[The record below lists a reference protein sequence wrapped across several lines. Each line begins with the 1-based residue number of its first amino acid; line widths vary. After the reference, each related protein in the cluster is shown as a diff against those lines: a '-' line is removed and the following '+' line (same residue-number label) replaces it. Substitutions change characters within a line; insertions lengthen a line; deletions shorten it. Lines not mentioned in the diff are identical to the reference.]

1 MSIYKTAVNRPVFT
15 ALIYVAIAV
24 FGLFSLSKLSIN
36 NFPDVDD
43 TTVMVMTTYSGASA
57 EDIEANLTKP
67 LENTLNSVPHLKH
80 ITSSSKENT
89 SLITLEF
96 NQGTNMDEAMNN
108 VRDKLDMVANY
119 LPTNATTPV
128 LFKFGSE
135 DMPIMILSVTA
146 DESMNGLYKILDEQV
161 VTELERVDGV
171 GTVGVNG
178 IPEREVH
185 VYCDP
190 YKLEAYG
197 LTIEGISSVI
207 AAENSNTPAGS
218 IDIGSDTYSLRVQKE
233 FTDASQMKD
242 LVVGSSNGA
251 AIYLKDVAEVRDTV
265 QERTQETYTN
275 GKKGGSIVIQK
286 QSGGNSVDIA
296 RAVKAKLPE
305 IESKLPSDVKIGTIV
320 DSSDN
325 IVRTIGSLEETIL
338 ITLLIVMLIVYLFL
352 GRWRATFVIVLT
364 IPISLLGALIYL
376 YATKNTLNI
385 ISMSALSIAIGMV
398 VDNAIVVLENITTH
412 IERGSKPKQ
421 AAIYA
426 TNEVGIAVLASTLTT
441 IAVFLPL
448 TMIKGMTGVLFKQL
462 GWMVTIILSISTLT
476 AMTLT
481 PMLCSRMLRL
491 NAKTSNLHKKIFGPI
506 QKFQNKVDNDYGNSL
521 GWAVRHKGIILGGAA
536 VIFLAVVIPWGMNM
550 KTEFFPTQDN
560 GRIGATIELPVGTR
574 QEITRDLAL
583 RITDLWRSKY
593 PEIERCNFN
602 EGVPETSSIFSAM
615 GSTGTNIIS
624 FNVRLVSSSKRKRTQ
639 GEICDLMRA
648 DLKQFP
654 EIRVAQVTE
663 GGMRGGM
670 GGQSAVDIE
679 IYGYSFEQTDSV
691 IARLQRLMVTE
702 KCVSQTSVSR
712 DQYTPEYRVNF
723 DREKLALHGM
733 NSTAAANYLRNRING
748 SVNSYYREDGDEYDI
763 RVRYA
768 REFRTSLEDVEN
780 IMLYNAAGQGVRLGD
795 VATIDENS
803 TPPTIQ
809 RKDRQRLVT
818 LSCVV
823 AHGSAVSDVIAAG
836 TKNLKKIDMPSGISY
851 KFGGTYEEQK
861 DMFSD
866 ILLLMVLIIILVYI
880 IMAAQFES
888 LKYPFAI
895 MFSIPFA
902 LVGVVIGLWLNGTAM
917 GVMTLLGIL
926 MLVGI
931 VVNNGIVLIDYTRLC
946 RERGQSIEDAVITA
960 GKSRLRPILM
970 TTLTTVFGMVPM
982 ALGRG
987 EGSEMWRPLGVSVA
1001 WGLSF
1006 STVITLFL
1014 IPVIYSMFA
1023 KSDKDNSVK
1032 ASREVQEILARA
1044 KELHETTPASESS
1057 TVPAAASAT
1066 AAVPAAASATAPEP
1080 TNA

>member
-1 MSIYKTAVNRPVFT
+1 MSIYKTAVNRPVLT

-24 FGLFSLSKLSIN
+24 FGIFSLTKLSIN
-36 NFPDVDD
+36 NYPDVDD
-43 TTVMVMTTYSGASA
+43 TSIMVMTTYSGASA
-57 EDIEANLTKP
+57 EDIESNLTKP
-67 LENTLNSVPHLKH
+67 LENSLNSVPHLKH
-80 ITSSSKENT
+80 ISSSSRENT

-96 NQGTNMDEAMNN
+96 NQGTDMDEAMNN
-108 VRDKLDMVANY
+108 TRDKLDMVANY
-119 LPTNATTPV
+119 LPDNASTPT

-146 DESMNGLYKILDEQV
+146 DESMSGLYKILDEQV
-161 VTELERVDGV
+161 VTELERIDGV
-171 GTVGVNG
+171 GTVGVSG

-197 LTIEGISSVI
+197 LTIESISSVI
-207 AAENSNTPAGS
+207 AAENSNVPAGS

-275 GKKGGSIVIQK
+275 GKKGGMIVIQK

-320 DSSDN
+320 DSSESIIN
-325 IVRTIGSLEETIL
+325 TIGSLEETIL
-338 ITLLIVMLIVYLFL
+338 ITLLIVMLIVYIFL
-352 GRWRATFVIVLT
+352 GRWRATFVIILT
-364 IPISLLGALIYL
+364 IPISLLGALVYL
-376 YATKNTLNI
+376 FATKNTLNI

-462 GWMVTIILSISTLT
+462 GWMVTIILSVSTLA

-481 PMLCSRMLRL
+481 PMLCSKMLRL
-491 NAKTSNLHKKIFGPI
+491 NEKTSSFHKAVFGPI
-506 QKFQNKVDNDYGNSL
+506 RKFQNKVDKDYGDSL
-521 GWAVRHKGIILGGAA
+521 AWAVRHKGIILGGAA
-536 VIFLAVVIPWGMNM
+536 MIFLAVVIPWAMNM

-560 GRIGATIELPVGTR
+560 GRIRATIELPVGTR
-574 QEITRDLAL
+574 QEITRSLAL
-583 RITDLWRSKY
+583 RITDQWLAKY
-593 PEIERCNFN
+593 PEIERCNFS

-615 GSTGTNIIS
+615 GSSGSNIIS
-624 FNVRLVSSSKRKRTQ
+624 FNVRLVSSSKRKRSQ
-639 GEICDLMRA
+639 GQICDEMRN
-648 DLKQFP
+648 DLKQYP

-679 IYGYSFEQTDSV
+679 IYGYNFEQTDSV
-691 IARLQRLMVTE
+691 VSNLQRLMAAE
-702 KCVSQTSVSR
+702 KSVSQTSVSR
-712 DQYTPEYRVNF
+712 DQYTPEYRVDF
-723 DREKLALHGM
+723 DREKLALHGL
-733 NSTAAANYLRNRING
+733 NSTTAANYLRDRING

-768 REFRTSLEDVEN
+768 KEFRKSLEDVEN

-795 VATIDENS
+795 VATIEENS

-836 TKNLKKIDMPSGISY
+836 TRNLKKMDIPNGITY
-851 KFGGTYEEQK
+851 KFGGTYEEQQ

-866 ILLLMVLIIILVYI
+866 IMMLMLLIIILVYI

-917 GVMTLLGIL
+917 GVMTMLGIL

-946 RERGQSIEDAVITA
+946 RERGQSIEEAVVTA

-982 ALGRG
+982 AVGRG

-1023 KSDKDNSVK
+1023 KSDKDNTVK
-1032 ASREVQEILARA
+1032 ASEEVRQILVHA
-1044 KELHETTPASESS
+1044 KELKETSSESQ
-1057 TVPAAASAT
+1057 
-1066 AAVPAAASATAPEP
+1066 
-1080 TNA
+1080 NA

>member
-1 MSIYKTAVNRPVFT
+1 MSIYKTAVNRPVLT

-24 FGLFSLSKLSIN
+24 FGIFSLTKLSIN

-43 TTVMVMTTYSGASA
+43 TSVMVMTTYSGASA

-67 LENTLNSVPHLKH
+67 LENSLNSVPHLKH
-80 ITSSSKENT
+80 ISSSSRENT

-96 NQGTNMDEAMNN
+96 NQGTDMDEAMNN
-108 VRDKLDMVANY
+108 TRDKLDMVANY
-119 LPTNATTPV
+119 LPDNASTPT

-146 DESMNGLYKILDEQV
+146 DESMDGLYKILDEQV
-161 VTELERVDGV
+161 VTELERIDGV

-207 AAENSNTPAGS
+207 AAENSNIPAGS

-325 IVRTIGSLEETIL
+325 IIRTIGSLEETIL

-462 GWMVTIILSISTLT
+462 GWMVTIILSVSTLA

-491 NAKTSNLHKKIFGPI
+491 NAKTSNLHKKVFGPI

-521 GWAVRHKGIILGGAA
+521 GWAVRHKGIILIGAA
-536 VIFLAVVIPWGMNM
+536 VIFLAVVIPWAMNM

-560 GRIGATIELPVGTR
+560 GRVSATIELPVGTR

-583 RITDLWRSKY
+583 RITDQWLSKY
-593 PEIERCNFN
+593 PEIENCNFS

-615 GSTGTNIIS
+615 GSNGTNIIS

-639 GEICDLMRA
+639 GQICDLMRA
-648 DLKQFP
+648 DLKQYP

-691 IARLQRLMVTE
+691 VAQLQRLMSTE
-702 KCVSQTSVSR
+702 KCVAQTSVSR

-723 DREKLALHGM
+723 DREKLALHGL
-733 NSTAAANYLRNRING
+733 NSTTAANYLRNRING

-768 REFRTSLEDVEN
+768 KEFRTSLEDVEN
-780 IMLYNAAGQGVRLGD
+780 IMLYNAAGQGIRLGD
-795 VATIDENS
+795 VAVIEENS

-836 TKNLKKIDMPSGISY
+836 TKNLKKVDMPSGITY
-851 KFGGTYEEQK
+851 KFGGTYEEQQ

-866 ILLLMVLIIILVYI
+866 IMMLMVLIIILVYI

-917 GVMTLLGIL
+917 GVMTLLGVL

-946 RERGQSIEDAVITA
+946 RERGQSIEEAVVTA

-1023 KSDKDNSVK
+1023 KSDKDKSVK
-1032 ASREVQEILARA
+1032 ASEEVRQILARA
-1044 KELHETTPASESS
+1044 NELSEASPES
-1057 TVPAAASAT
+1057 P
-1066 AAVPAAASATAPEP
+1066 
-1080 TNA
+1080 NA